1 MVWLSYEYCL
11 PIMQIP
17 EVFLQNIFQNSSTR
31 IQTYFEYLIIF
42 IIIDQF
48 ISVDLALCGHTVS
61 VSSMKD
67 NNIGEKT
74 EVDIQS

>member
-17 EVFLQNIFQNSSTR
+17 EVFFQNIFQNSSTR
-31 IQTYFEYLIIF
+31 IQTYFGYLIIL

-48 ISVDLALCGHTVS
+48 ISVDLALRGHIVS

-67 NNIGEKT
+67 NNIGEKI